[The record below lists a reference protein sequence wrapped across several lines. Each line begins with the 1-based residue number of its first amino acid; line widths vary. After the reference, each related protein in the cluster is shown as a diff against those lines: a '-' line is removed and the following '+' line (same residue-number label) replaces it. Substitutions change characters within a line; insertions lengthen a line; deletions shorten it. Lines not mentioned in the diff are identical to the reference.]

1 MEETPSVRTAQD
13 VERHTLVQSIVLHL
27 LPGVVNGAVYFALA
41 GPIRRLGY
49 PSIVALILAGLFVL
63 VPLEGGF
70 LLYQA
75 KRAGTKR
82 LEGIVLYR
90 EPIPLGQYLLWVL
103 VIFVLSGLVM
113 TLLTPVSG
121 YLETWFDWL
130 PDVLK
135 IEMGLSGE
143 YARPV
148 LIVTYVLFFIVISL
162 VAPAVEELYFR
173 GYLLPR
179 MPSLKGWAP
188 VLHSA
193 LFALYHTWTPWM
205 AVARTIGVLPLIYV
219 VQRKKNIYLGIIA
232 HCMLNTI
239 DAVVGVAFILGLT

>member
-1 MEETPSVRTAQD
+1 MKETTSVRTAQD

-27 LPGVVNGAVYFALA
+27 LPGVVNGAVYFCLA
-41 GPIRRLGY
+41 GPVRSLGY
-49 PSIVALILAGLFVL
+49 PSIVALVLAGLFVL

-90 EPIPLGQYLLWVL
+90 EPVPLWQYLVWVPVVL
-103 VIFVLSGLVM
+103 VFSGLVM

-121 YLETWFDWL
+121 YLEAWFDWL

-148 LIVTYVLFFIVISL
+148 LIVTYLLFFIVVSL